1 VFAKIVFNRSFTFAS
16 LQTPIH
22 AFANCKHDL
31 VMKNVL
37 NFAKKR
43 TIAES
48 CPCGKNNKDGK
59 FSPYVGFVNC
69 GYCHSCGQTFLP
81 PIEQERTTTAKTP
94 ITPRPPKI
102 EKSISFIDV
111 EVMKTTLTNYTDN
124 NFVKFL
130 IERFGTATATE
141 LTSKYFIGTS
151 NHWSG
156 ANVFWQIDSNGK
168 IRTGKIMLY
177 NATNG
182 KRIKEPFNHVQWLHK
197 VTQQP
202 NFELKQCFFGEH
214 LLKDLTK
221 PIAIVESEKTAII
234 SSVFLPQFN
243 WIATGGKTN
252 LTAEKMQVLK
262 GRKVV
267 LFPDLNCFSEWTN
280 KANEFSKSI
289 TISVS
294 DLLELKATAEQKK
307 AGLDLADYLLN
318 FDVKTSQ
325 PQQPEKKITATPPPD
340 HPLTEKQ
347 IIIKE
352 VVSKNQDLNIKDLLT
367 ICINKCIFQS
377 KSKEFTSVD
386 FYLLNKE
393 LRLNNISNE

>member
-1 VFAKIVFNRSFTFAS
+1 
-16 LQTPIH
+16 
-22 AFANCKHDL
+22 
-31 VMKNVL
+31 
-37 NFAKKR
+37 
-43 TIAES
+43 
-48 CPCGKNNKDGK
+48 
-59 FSPYVGFVNC
+59 VNC

-94 ITPRPPKI
+94 IAPRPPKV

-111 EVMKTTLTNYTDN
+111 EVFKKSLSNFDQNY
-124 NFVKFL
+124 FVKFL

-234 SSVFLPQFN
+234 SSVFLPQFI
-243 WIATGGKTN
+243 WLATGGKTN

-267 LFPDLNCFSEWTN
+267 LFPDLNCFDEWTN

-325 PQQPEKKITATPPPD
+325 PQQPEKKITATPPD
-340 HPLTEKQ
+340 HPPTEKQ

-352 VVSKNQDLNIKDLLT
+352 VVSKNQDLNIEDLLN

>member
-1 VFAKIVFNRSFTFAS
+1 MRN
-16 LQTPIH
+16 
-22 AFANCKHDL
+22 DL
-31 VMKNVL
+31 PTL

-43 TIAES
+43 TIAET

-59 FSPYVGFVNC
+59 FTPYVGFVNC
-69 GYCHSCGQTFLP
+69 GFCHSCGQTFLP

-94 ITPRPPKI
+94 ITPRPPKV

-111 EVMKTTLTNYTDN
+111 EVFKKSLSNFDQN
-124 NFVKFL
+124 FFVKFL
-130 IERFGTATATE
+130 IERFGTATANE
-141 LTSKYFIGTS
+141 LISKYYLGTSK
-151 NHWSG
+151 HWSG
-156 ANVFWQIDSNGK
+156 ANVFWQIDTKGK

-214 LLKDLTK
+214 LLIDKTK

-234 SSVFLPQFN
+234 SSVFLPQFI

-252 LTAEKMQVLK
+252 LTAERMKILN

-267 LFPDLNCFSEWTN
+267 LFPDLNCFNEWTN

-294 DLLELKATAEQKK
+294 DLLEQKATADEKK
-307 AGLDLADYLLN
+307 EGLDLADYLLR
-318 FDVKTSQ
+318 FDYNTFTASQ
-325 PQQPEKKITATPPPD
+325 PQQLEQPKTTPPPL
-340 HPLTEKQ
+340 PNPPTEKQ

-352 VVSKNQDLNIKDLLT
+352 VVSKNQNLSIDNLLQ
-367 ICINKCIFQS
+367 ICINKCLFKS
-377 KSKEFTSVD
+377 KSKAFNSVD
-386 FYLLNKE
+386 YYLFNKE

>member
-1 VFAKIVFNRSFTFAS
+1 MRN
-16 LQTPIH
+16 
-22 AFANCKHDL
+22 DL
-31 VMKNVL
+31 PTL

-43 TIAES
+43 TIAET
-48 CPCGKNNKDGK
+48 CPCGKNNKNGK
-59 FSPYVGFVNC
+59 FAPYVGFVNC
-69 GYCHSCGQTFLP
+69 GYCHSCEKTFLP
-81 PIEQERTTTAKTP
+81 PIEQEQTTTAKTP
-94 ITPRPPKI
+94 ITPRPPKV

-111 EVMKTTLTNYTDN
+111 EVMKTTLTNYTNN

-130 IERFGTATATE
+130 IERFGIATATE

-182 KRIKEPFNHVQWLHK
+182 RRIKEPFNHVQWLHK

-234 SSVFLPQFN
+234 SSVFLPQFI
-243 WIATGGKTN
+243 WLATGGKTN
-252 LTAEKMQVLK
+252 LTAEKMQVLN

-267 LFPDLNCFSEWTN
+267 LFPDLNCFNEWTN

-294 DLLELKATAEQKK
+294 DLLERKATADEKK

-318 FDVKTSQ
+318 FDAKTLTASQ
-325 PQQPEKKITATPPPD
+325 PQQLEKKKTTIPPD
-340 HPLTEKQ
+340 HPPTEKQ
-347 IIIKE
+347 TIIKE
-352 VVSKNQDLNIKDLLT
+352 VVSKNQDLSIEDLLQ
-367 ICINKCIFQS
+367 ICINKCLFRS

-386 FYLLNKE
+386 FYLFNKE
-393 LRLNNISNE
+393 FRLNNISNE